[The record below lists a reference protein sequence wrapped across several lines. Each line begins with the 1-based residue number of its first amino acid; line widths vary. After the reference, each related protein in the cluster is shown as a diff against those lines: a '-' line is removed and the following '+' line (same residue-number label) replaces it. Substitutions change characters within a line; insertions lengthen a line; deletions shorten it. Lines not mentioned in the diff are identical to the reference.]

1 MWCAVAGS
9 GATRLMR
16 SSIGAG
22 RAIFVGILV
31 ATCLAAVAFAAWA
44 LAIEAR
50 TDAAVAGAVIL
61 LALAQLFALL
71 ARLSAEDRQGR
82 SSRDMVRAASDIGRE
97 MGALRRRIDIIEERQ
112 MNERPGAGE
121 HLTGQIAAL
130 ERTVSAL
137 ASRLETTAS
146 LPPGRQAATAPPLAP
161 VAGNDDRDGGSRGG
175 ERDERDIDLFLAPVV
190 RLASGQTSYYRATSN
205 ARSPADET
213 RLIARIITV
222 LRHLDRRGRAVGIFC
237 PLSAEAF
244 ADNGFLGRLVRF
256 LRRNEDV
263 AGKLVIE
270 ISQADLARLTQAGMR
285 GLAWL
290 AQLGATFSLAAA
302 SPAGPDL
309 AALHEL
315 GFQFVDVDIQA
326 LPGDNRD
333 RLDALTAFAAEA
345 QRNELT
351 VMAGPVADGAD
362 LAWLQHGASLG
373 HGAHFARPRRVR
385 PDFGERQ
392 EPRAAA

>member
-1 MWCAVAGS
+1 M
-9 GATRLMR
+9 
-16 SSIGAG
+16 
-22 RAIFVGILV
+22 
-31 ATCLAAVAFAAWA
+31 
-44 LAIEAR
+44 EAR

-61 LALAQLFALL
+61 LALAQLSALL
-71 ARLSAEDRQGR
+71 ARLSAADRQGR
-82 SSRDMVRAASDIGRE
+82 SSRDLVQFAADMGRE
-97 MGALRRRIDIIEERQ
+97 MSALRGRVDAAEAWQ
-112 MNERPGAGE
+112 TNAGAGATE
-121 HLTGQIAAL
+121 RLSSQVAML

-137 ASRLETTAS
+137 ASRLATTAT
-146 LPPGRQAATAPPLAP
+146 LPLERQSAAAPPPAP
-161 VAGNDDRDGGSRGG
+161 VAGNDDAAGAGDG
-175 ERDERDIDLFLAPVV
+175 EIELFLAPIV
-190 RLASGQTSYYRATSN
+190 RLASGQTSYYRASSN
-205 ARSPADET
+205 ARSPGDET
-213 RLIARIITV
+213 RLIGRIITV

-270 ISQADLARLTQAGMR
+270 ISQADLARLTPVGMR

-302 SPAGPDL
+302 SPQGPDL
-309 AALHEL
+309 AALREL
-315 GFQFVDVDIQA
+315 GFQFVDLDIRA
-326 LPGDNRD
+326 LPGDNRA

-345 QRNELT
+345 GRHELT

-373 HGAHFARPRRVR
+373 HGGHFARPRRVR
-385 PDFGERQ
+385 PDFGAGE